1 MKRNIEQEAADAL
14 LDVGISLPLLRV
26 RLPFCRRTWTLRV
39 TMRRPCMGNQ
49 IRIARHYLALGVT
62 TVQIERF
69 SRDEELAFLVRHG
82 RRLSLMLALTICRG
96 YLSGLLLAPIVAWL
110 IRWKVPREYQ
120 LEAQRRFRDL
130 HATRDFT
137 SITVWA
143 EKTNPFRP
151 EAGQHKN
158 RKRGS

>member
-1 MKRNIEQEAADAL
+1 
-14 LDVGISLPLLRV
+14 
-26 RLPFCRRTWTLRV
+26 
-39 TMRRPCMGNQ
+39 MRRPCLGNQ

-120 LEAQRRFRDL
+120 LEAQRRFREL
-130 HATRDFT
+130 HGTRDFMP
-137 SITVWA
+137 ITVWA
-143 EKTNPFRP
+143 ERTNPFRP
-151 EAGQHKN
+151 ETGRPKS

>member
-49 IRIARHYLALGVT
+49 IRIARHYLALEVT

-69 SRDEELAFLVRHG
+69 SRDEELAFLVRHE

-151 EAGQHKN
+151 EAGQQKN

>member
-26 RLPFCRRTWTLRV
+26 RLPFCRRAWTMRV
-39 TMRRPCMGNQ
+39 TMRRPCLGNQ

-62 TVQIERF
+62 TERIERF
-69 SRDEELAFLVRHG
+69 TRDEEQAFLVRHG

-110 IRWKVPREYQ
+110 IRWKVPRQYQ
-120 LEAQRRFRDL
+120 LEAQRRFREL
-130 HATRDFT
+130 HGTRDFMP
-137 SITVWA
+137 ITVWA
-143 EKTNPFRP
+143 ERTNPFRP
-151 EAGQHKN
+151 ETGRPKS